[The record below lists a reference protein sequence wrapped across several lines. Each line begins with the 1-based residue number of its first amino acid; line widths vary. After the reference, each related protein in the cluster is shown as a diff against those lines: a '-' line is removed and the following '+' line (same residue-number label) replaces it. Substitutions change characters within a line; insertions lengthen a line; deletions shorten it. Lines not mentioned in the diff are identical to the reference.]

1 MQVQQ
6 QARMEKGLA
15 FPCTAEFPEPP
26 CGCAGIY
33 NAPVALQVYA
43 QLFEEA
49 GELANFEAFTSFNG
63 ADFYGLPR
71 NTDSIQLIKQPWTV
85 PASYPYGNTTV
96 VPLLADRQLQ
106 WKVANN

>member
-1 MQVQQ
+1 MQE
-6 QARMEKGLA
+6 A
-15 FPCTAEFPEPP
+15 P

-33 NAPVALQVYA
+33 NAPVALPVYA

-49 GELANFEAFTSFNG
+49 GELCNLEAFTSFNG

-71 NTDSIQLIKQPWTV
+71 NTDSIQLIKQQWRV
-85 PASYPYGNTTV
+85 PAFYPYGSTTV

-106 WKVANN
+106 WKVADS